1 MGYQAQW
8 QEWLNEA
15 YELLEKLRK
24 HEKLK
29 GWQLEVRI
37 LDKKLKKETLIQEAF
52 RKGKEKII
60 IYDRCYVENES
71 LAFYPEIIYISSKE
85 DKLVP
90 LRKLASIFLQ

>member
-24 HEKLK
+24 HEKFK

-37 LDKKLKKETLIQEAF
+37 FDKKLKGEWFTNQH
-52 RKGKEKII
+52 GKMVYFDNILS
-60 IYDRCYVENES
+60 D
-71 LAFYPEIIYISSKE
+71 
-85 DKLVP
+85 
-90 LRKLASIFLQ
+90 